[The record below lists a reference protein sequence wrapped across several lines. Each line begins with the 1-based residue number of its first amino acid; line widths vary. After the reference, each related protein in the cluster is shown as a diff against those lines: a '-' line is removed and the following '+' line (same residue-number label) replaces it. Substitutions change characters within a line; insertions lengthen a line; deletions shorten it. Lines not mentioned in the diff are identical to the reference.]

1 MGKSRQDERRGKI
14 GPAFATYRVA
24 TTTPLSPPDIISVSS
39 PSTNPRRNNLHR
51 IGNTESPR
59 IVKTTLKKAAIYTLL
74 PIIAFGISGCASET
88 NTPHPPPVSGP
99 PELSLTRVLTGFSNP
114 LGITHTGDGTGRLF
128 IVERGGKIWLVKSG
142 SSQKIL
148 FLDVSDRV
156 ITAGGEQGLLGLAFP
171 ADYAGK
177 GYFYVHYTGTPD
189 GRTVVSRIRL
199 SSDPDSADP
208 STEEVLLTTAQP
220 FGNHNGGQLQFGP
233 DGYLY
238 IGLGDGGS
246 GGDPLK
252 KAQDLTSLLGKILR
266 IDVESGAEP
275 YDIPSDN
282 PFVND
287 PNAASEIWALGLRNP
302 WRFSFDGATG
312 DLYIGDV
319 GQSSLEEINVQAA
332 GSPGGE
338 NYGWSIMEGTRC
350 FGSPSCDTTGIS
362 LPVAEYDHSQG
373 ECSVTGGFVY
383 RGDEFPAMRG
393 IYFYGDFCSGR
404 IWGLQRQGAFW
415 ENVFLLDSPYL
426 ISTFGEDEAGS
437 LYLADY
443 ASGDIYRITPIQ

>member
-1 MGKSRQDERRGKI
+1 M
-14 GPAFATYRVA
+14 
-24 TTTPLSPPDIISVSS
+24 
-39 PSTNPRRNNLHR
+39 
-51 IGNTESPR
+51 
-59 IVKTTLKKAAIYTLL
+59 KTTLKKAAIYTLL

-177 GYFYVHYTGTPD
+177 DYFYVHYTGSPD

-266 IDVESGAEP
+266 IDVESDAEP

-373 ECSVTGGFVY
+373 ECSVTGGSVY

-443 ASGDIYRITPIQ
+443 ASGDIYRITPVQ

>member
-1 MGKSRQDERRGKI
+1 MR
-14 GPAFATYRVA
+14 
-24 TTTPLSPPDIISVSS
+24 
-39 PSTNPRRNNLHR
+39 
-51 IGNTESPR
+51 
-59 IVKTTLKKAAIYTLL
+59 KKAALYAMLS
-74 PIIAFGISGCASET
+74 IIAFGLSGCSSESD
-88 NTPHPPPVSGP
+88 TPNPPPVSGP

-114 LGITHTGDGTGRLF
+114 LGITHAGDGTDRLF
-128 IVERGGKIWLVKSG
+128 IVERGGRIWLVKSG
-142 SSQKIL
+142 ASQKTL

-171 ADYAGK
+171 PDYAGK
-177 GYFYVHYTGTPD
+177 GYFYVHYSGSPD

-208 STEEVLLTTAQP
+208 ATEEVLLTTAQP

-266 IDVESGAEP
+266 IDVESGAEL
-275 YDIPSDN
+275 YEIPTDN

-287 PNAASEIWALGLRNP
+287 PSAAGEIWALGLRNP
-302 WRFSFDGATG
+302 WRFSFDSATG

-319 GQSSLEEINVQAA
+319 GQSSLEEVNVQAA

-350 FGSPSCDTTGIS
+350 FGNPSCDTTGIS

-373 ECSVTGGFVY
+373 ECSVTGGSVY
-383 RGDEFPAMRG
+383 RGDAFPSMQG
-393 IYFYGDFCSGR
+393 IYLYGDYCSGR

-415 ENVFLLDSPYL
+415 ENTFLLDSPYL

-443 ASGDIYRITPIQ
+443 ASGDIYRITPVQ

>member
-1 MGKSRQDERRGKI
+1 M
-14 GPAFATYRVA
+14 
-24 TTTPLSPPDIISVSS
+24 
-39 PSTNPRRNNLHR
+39 
-51 IGNTESPR
+51 
-59 IVKTTLKKAAIYTLL
+59 LKKAVLYALI
-74 PIIAFGISGCASET
+74 PIIAFGIFGCGSET
-88 NTPHPPPVSGP
+88 NTPNPPPVSGP

-114 LGITHTGDGTGRLF
+114 LGITHAGDGTGRLF
-128 IVERGGKIWLVKSG
+128 IVERGGRIWLVKSG
-142 SSQKIL
+142 ASQKTL

-171 ADYAGK
+171 PDYAGK
-177 GYFYVHYTGTPD
+177 GYFYVHYSGSPD

-208 STEEVLLTTAQP
+208 ATEEVLLTTAQP
-220 FGNHNGGQLQFGP
+220 FGNHNGGQMQFGP

-275 YDIPSDN
+275 YGTPSDN

-287 PNAASEIWALGLRNP
+287 PSAASEIWALGLRNP
-302 WRFSFDGATG
+302 WRFSFDRTTG

-319 GQSSLEEINVQAA
+319 GQSSREEVNVQAA

-338 NYGWSIMEGTRC
+338 NYGWSIMEGTGC
-350 FGSPSCDTTGIS
+350 FGNPSCDTTGIS
-362 LPVAEYDHSQG
+362 LPVVEYDHSEG
-373 ECSVTGGFVY
+373 ECSVTGGSVY
-383 RGDEFPAMRG
+383 RGDAFPAMRG
-393 IYFYGDFCSGR
+393 IYLYGDFCSGR

-443 ASGDIYRITPIQ
+443 ASGDIYRITPVQ